1 MSTIPIS
8 SAVYYLFI
16 VLGVLQRVYD
26 EDVSQEDSA
35 KAAEGN
41 EEKEK
46 TREHREAELIPKVKE
61 ALGLGINVIDQAFE
75 QLDSHVADSD
85 SEEEETGYR
94 TDPLLEAK
102 VSIKLPLHLFKS
114 QETRSNVVGVK
125 VEEVISC
132 FLSSFIAVLRS
143 KIWLC
148 MLFLVWKP
156 VGCFQVKNCV
166 SGFDLITVLMLF
178 FFYLRW
184 RGVVRD
190 VM

>member
-46 TREHREAELIPKVKE
+46 TREQREAELIPKVKE

-102 VSIKLPLHLFKS
+102 VSIV
-114 QETRSNVVGVK
+114 T
-125 VEEVISC
+125 
-132 FLSSFIAVLRS
+132 SSFVH
-143 KIWLC
+143 
-148 MLFLVWKP
+148 
-156 VGCFQVKNCV
+156 
-166 SGFDLITVLMLF
+166 
-178 FFYLRW
+178 
-184 RGVVRD
+184 
-190 VM
+190 

>member
-1 MSTIPIS
+1 MLANTQF
-8 SAVYYLFI
+8 VEN
-16 VLGVLQRVYD
+16 RVYD

-46 TREHREAELIPKVKE
+46 TREQREAELIPKVKE

-102 VSIKLPLHLFKS
+102 DPYINRLLPLLIGTPKFM
-114 QETRSNVVGVK
+114 EDDCVGLA
-125 VEEVISC
+125 EEESEEDESDHGSLSESESEKEEEEEEDRKKGQTMESSDEVSKQVI
-132 FLSSFIAVLRS
+132 
-143 KIWLC
+143 
-148 MLFLVWKP
+148 
-156 VGCFQVKNCV
+156 
-166 SGFDLITVLMLF
+166 
-178 FFYLRW
+178 
-184 RGVVRD
+184 
-190 VM
+190 

>member
-1 MSTIPIS
+1 MRTIPIS

-46 TREHREAELIPKVKE
+46 TREQREAELIPKVKE

-102 VSIKLPLHLFKS
+102 VSIV
-114 QETRSNVVGVK
+114 T
-125 VEEVISC
+125 
-132 FLSSFIAVLRS
+132 SSFVQKSR
-143 KIWLC
+143 
-148 MLFLVWKP
+148 
-156 VGCFQVKNCV
+156 N
-166 SGFDLITVLMLF
+166 
-178 FFYLRW
+178 
-184 RGVVRD
+184 
-190 VM
+190 